1 MNEVSDSVHIS
12 VRLADGSFFPII
24 HRGGSGKRILTI
36 VPSRHGQE
44 RVDLQFFHYAAA
56 GDNPRELGGLSF
68 DELPPGED
76 IELTLTAE
84 IGPEGSLTAA
94 LEHSP
99 SGRRESAEFTFSEE
113 APAVPRD
120 RFAVFRRIMGV
131 IFVLVM
137 LGLILMAT
145 YRFAEWGRRE
155 PEAPPVSSEAGR
167 IDAAGLDVRP
177 ARPETRDLRVFPGS
191 RTAGQGT
198 IIRRVSPEGPGE
210 FTRRGAECPA
220 VRRREFPGSRR
231 EFT

>member
-24 HRGGSGKRILTI
+24 HHGGSRKRILTI

-56 GDNPRELGGLSF
+56 GDNPRELGRLSF

-84 IGPEGSLTAA
+84 IGPKGSLLAG

-99 SGRRESAEFTFSEE
+99 SGRAESAEFTFSEE

-120 RFAVFRRIMGV
+120 RFVVFRRIMGV

-137 LGLILMAT
+137 LGLILLAT
-145 YRFAEWGRRE
+145 YTFAEWGRRE

-167 IDAAGLDVRP
+167 IDSSGLDLRPVRP
-177 ARPETRDLRVFPGS
+177 EPRGFGGAPGS
-191 RTAGQGT
+191 RVGGQGT
-198 IIRRVSPEGPGE
+198 IIRRGAEGPAAW
-210 FTRRGAECPA
+210 RR
-220 VRRREFPGSRR
+220 VFPGSRR